1 MEKEIELKK
10 LLNTCINNKTIEID
24 FDFKP
29 SENLINSKCI
39 IWDKDLNLY
48 NINLHSSIVNL
59 ELLSIAEDRLN
70 IQFPI
75 NISEALKFV
84 DDFEEEI
91 KKPQTNV
98 TWAGL
103 VELKN
108 NLKTYILVKLHNE
121 HNINIIEFLKSLPKK
136 EEKRENHL
144 YSFEDLFFKALPYLE
159 IKTTKLLEVIK
170 ENYSINYNDHYII
183 DLCRNLATKNSHLA
197 SDLYELIKSDEFN
210 KFGILA
216 SLLLVGLYNNGDNT
230 AFDKAKKLFS
240 DNKKQSISFFARI
253 KLTSIQEIKEVI
265 KITEVVDKN
274 NIESLLELELLL
286 QNLLQNELIN
296 NEISEYCFK
305 KYFELF
311 ENEDDNLRWRIIHS
325 FSYSI
330 KGYEK
335 ERYQFLHFIINK
347 TQNASYVN
355 RYFSNFEDP
364 IYFFDLFIYA
374 HNLLGIK
381 ANIDLFKSDLEH
393 FWSSFKEKTELH
405 ILEILSNSNKLLR
418 IGVIKLILSPHHG
431 LCHVDLLKLKNEEDQ
446 LRALEALT
454 DFPHSIE
461 ELLPI
466 ILALR
471 NSKFPKVVKY
481 LQQRLSLLIFD
492 AYHEYLY
499 NLILKNI
506 GNTRK
511 DTAFIK
517 PIKKTLETYLKIKEL
532 KNSIHDLDSMANE
545 KNLMDLYYRLEHE
558 NHAIMMNELKEG
570 KGTFLE
576 HFGTTKIIVRG
587 NSWKADGQNEIRPLA
602 KIQHS
607 AVLDGRAYKNP
618 DLFEHNLNNP
628 KSKF

>member
-29 SENLINSKCI
+29 SEKLISSKHI
-39 IWDKDLNLY
+39 IWDNDLNLY
-48 NINLHSSIVNL
+48 SINLHSSIVNF
-59 ELLSIAEDRLN
+59 ELLSIAEERLN
-70 IQFPI
+70 VQFPI

-103 VELKN
+103 VELKSN
-108 NLKTYILVKLHNE
+108 FKTYILVKLHNE
-121 HNINIIEFLKSLPKK
+121 YNINIVEFLKSLPKK

-159 IKTTKLLEVIK
+159 IKTTKLLEIIK

-183 DLCRNLATKNSHLA
+183 DFCRSLGKKNSQLA

-210 KFGILA
+210 KFGVLA
-216 SLLLVGLYNNGDNT
+216 SLLLVGLYNNGDDT
-230 AFDKAKKLFS
+230 AFDKAKKLFL
-240 DNKKQSISFFARI
+240 DNEKQSISFFARI
-253 KLTSIQEIKEVI
+253 KLRSIQEIKEVI

-274 NIESLLELELLL
+274 NIESLFELENLYK
-286 QNLLQNELIN
+286 NLLQNELIN

-305 KYFELF
+305 KYVELL
-311 ENEDDNLRWRIIHS
+311 ENEDDNLRWRITHS
-325 FSYSI
+325 FSYAI

-335 ERYQFLHFIINK
+335 ERYQFLKFIISK
-347 TQNASYVN
+347 TQNANCIN
-355 RYFSNFEDP
+355 RYFNNFEDP
-364 IYFFDLFIYA
+364 IYFFDLFIHA
-374 HNLLGIK
+374 HNLHGVR

-393 FWSSFKEKTELH
+393 FWSDFKEKTESH
-405 ILEILSNSNKLLR
+405 ILEILSNSNKQLR
-418 IGVIKLILSPHHG
+418 IGAIKLILSPHHG
-431 LCHVDLLKLKNEEDQ
+431 SCRIDLLKLKNEEYQ

-499 NLILKNI
+499 DLIIQNI
-506 GNTRK
+506 GNTKK
-511 DTAFIK
+511 DIAFIK
-517 PIKKTLETYLKIKEL
+517 PIKKTLESYHKIKEL

-558 NHAIMMNELKEG
+558 NHAVMMNELKEG
-570 KGTFLE
+570 EGTFLG
-576 HFGTTKIIVRG
+576 HFATTKIIVRG
-587 NSWKADGQNEIRPLA
+587 NSWKADGQSEIRPLG
-602 KIQHS
+602 KFQHS

-628 KSKF
+628 KSTF